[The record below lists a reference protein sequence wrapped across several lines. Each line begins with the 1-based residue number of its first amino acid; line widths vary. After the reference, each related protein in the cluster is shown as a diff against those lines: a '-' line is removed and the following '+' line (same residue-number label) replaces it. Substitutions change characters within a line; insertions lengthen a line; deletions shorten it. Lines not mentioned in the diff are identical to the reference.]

1 MLWNRDVNLGTAQSI
16 RQNWCYLF
24 VWKQLLN
31 HPPKVIK
38 AQCGFSLTFINKVQ
52 LDFAILMT
60 NLTESMRPYI
70 FRNFLVSLFYTKK
83 TAPMILPSC
92 LPMQI
97 LSQGCVYEAGNQNTA
112 FEYYSEKVNLVY
124 FHLFSCQVALKW
136 RLSLLWSYHVTDH
149 GEWDEIVFCWICL
162 HSGMIAFTHIQ
173 EAKTT
178 EFLLVWCFS
187 YLMACIEVPNRRSL
201 YTGFSFCFHIVPSQS
216 IFICSRSL
224 SWQVDRIGLS
234 FLVLTNLQ
242 VQSIGKS
249 CV

>member
-1 MLWNRDVNLGTAQSI
+1 MEGLFCVCECGGSGNKLILFLYPFLEMLWNRDVNLGTAQSI

-112 FEYYSEKVNLVY
+112 FEYYSEKVNLM
-124 FHLFSCQVALKW
+124 
-136 RLSLLWSYHVTDH
+136 LSPFFLSSSLEMEAFLIVVIPCNWSWWMRWNCILLD
-149 GEWDEIVFCWICL
+149 
-162 HSGMIAFTHIQ
+162 
-173 EAKTT
+173 
-178 EFLLVWCFS
+178 
-187 YLMACIEVPNRRSL
+187 
-201 YTGFSFCFHIVPSQS
+201 
-216 IFICSRSL
+216 L
-224 SWQVDRIGLS
+224 S
-234 FLVLTNLQ
+234 T
-242 VQSIGKS
+242 
-249 CV
+249 